1 MRIIDGMNN
10 EVILDLKDP
19 DGWTVENNPHPAPEC
34 CRVYND
40 KDGSNWI
47 DYMEYFGV
55 GEYICH
61 TCIARAKHGSG
72 NCQDGGDYFQCVK
85 NGKREKLR
93 RKYSKKRDVQTKLM

>member
-1 MRIIDGMNN
+1 MTNN
-10 EVILDLKDP
+10 KTISDLKDP
-19 DGWTVENNPHPAPEC
+19 EGWTVENNPHKAPDY

-61 TCIARAKHGSG
+61 QCIVRAKYGSG
-72 NCQDGGDYFQCVK
+72 NCQDNGDYFLCVRT
-85 NGKREKLR
+85 GKRAKWRKELEH
-93 RKYSKKRDVQTKLM
+93 KYSQKRYVQTKLM

>member
-1 MRIIDGMNN
+1 MRGIDGMNN
-10 EVILDLKDP
+10 EVIPDLKDP
-19 DGWTVENNPHPAPEC
+19 DGWTVENNPHPSPEY

-61 TCIARAKHGSG
+61 SCIARAK
-72 NCQDGGDYFQCVK
+72 Y
-85 NGKREKLR
+85 GKREKLR
-93 RKYSKKRDVQTKLM
+93 RKYSQKRDVQTKRM